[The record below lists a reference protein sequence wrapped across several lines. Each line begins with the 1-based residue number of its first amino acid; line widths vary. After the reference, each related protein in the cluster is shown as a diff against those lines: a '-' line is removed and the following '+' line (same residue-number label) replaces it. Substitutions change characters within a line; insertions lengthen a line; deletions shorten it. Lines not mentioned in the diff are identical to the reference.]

1 MSEVCWI
8 SAQQRVQTRRHVTQ
22 HTFTLYREI
31 LKTVILNTEHLWPN
45 FFLNFLWLWIWM
57 SFICQLRK
65 YSWVTQ
71 TNRARTFQ
79 LSRFWAVF
87 QLGYTFNI
95 ARLVKKMPGA
105 LWFLSWS
112 KVCLCL
118 FNIFRIFTKH
128 WVRKEVEAAVA
139 LRILSRRS
147 LHSIFKLNSQ
157 LSCRRFKLLEFWF
170 GSTILMFPA

>member
-22 HTFTLYREI
+22 HTFTLTQRIFRACYP
-31 LKTVILNTEHLWPN
+31 EHLSPD
-45 FFLNFLWLWIWM
+45 FFLNFMCLRIWM
-57 SFICQLRK
+57 SIICQLRK
-65 YSWVTQ
+65 ISWVTL
-71 TNRARTFQ
+71 TTRARTFE

-87 QLGYTFNI
+87 QLGYTFHI
-95 ARLVKKMPGA
+95 ARLVKKMPDA

-139 LRILSRRS
+139 LRILSRRR

-170 GSTILMFPA
+170 GSTILMFSAS